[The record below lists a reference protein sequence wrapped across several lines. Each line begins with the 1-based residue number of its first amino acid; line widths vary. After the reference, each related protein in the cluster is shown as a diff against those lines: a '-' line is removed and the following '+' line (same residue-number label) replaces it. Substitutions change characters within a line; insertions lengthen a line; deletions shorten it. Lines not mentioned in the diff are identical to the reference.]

1 MFCDNR
7 YRRWVR
13 EEPDKEWTEFM
24 KVVDMR
30 NVKCNLCTYLAR
42 SRDERKSIADDKA
55 EDTKV
60 KTSTAGSTTRAETT
74 SSTDNNDKV
83 KTDTTGSTDNSGTAK
98 NDTRGSTT
106 YAPSAGSASAASS
119 GTPATE
125 KAGEV
130 PASTPSDATKATQGD
145 AAATIAT
152 DDATKAT
159 SGDAAATATSS
170 AVDMKS
176 VSVRGWSVE
185 TVATWVEGMGFDPC
199 RFREMLVDGRLLVEL
214 DDDMLR

>member
-1 MFCDNR
+1 
-7 YRRWVR
+7 
-13 EEPDKEWTEFM
+13 M

-42 SRDERKSIADDKA
+42 SRDERKSTVDDNA
-55 EDTKV
+55 ADTKV
-60 KTSTAGSTTRAETT
+60 KTLSAGSTTTR
-74 SSTDNNDKV
+74 STDNNDKV
-83 KTDTTGSTDNSGTAK
+83 KTENTGSTDNNDKAKTDTTGSTDNSGTAK
-98 NDTRGSTT
+98 TDTRGSTT
-106 YAPSAGSASAASS
+106 SAPSAGSASAASG

-125 KAGEV
+125 KPGEV
-130 PASTPSDATKATQGD
+130 PGSTPS
-145 AAATIAT
+145 
-152 DDATKAT
+152 DATKAT

-170 AVDMKS
+170 AVDMKT

-185 TVATWVEGMGFDPC
+185 TVATWVEGMGFDPS